1 MLLDGKKAIVTGAS
15 RGIGRAIA
23 LALARAGADVVVNYN
38 GQAAAAEEVAAR
50 IREMGRQAVTCRAD
64 VSIPAEAVKLVN
76 VAVEQLG
83 AVHILVNNAGITRD
97 NLVMRLAEEDWD
109 RVLEVNLK
117 GAFNTIKAA
126 SRLMLKARW
135 GRIINISSIV
145 GITGNAGQASYAASK
160 AGLIGLTKAVAREL
174 GSRNITV
181 NAVAPGFILT
191 DMTASLPENVKE
203 KMLGQVALGRFGQPE
218 EVAAVVVFLA
228 SEGAGYITGQTI
240 VVDGGLTMQ
249 A

>member
-240 VVDGGLTMQ
+240 VVDGGLTM
-249 A
+249 